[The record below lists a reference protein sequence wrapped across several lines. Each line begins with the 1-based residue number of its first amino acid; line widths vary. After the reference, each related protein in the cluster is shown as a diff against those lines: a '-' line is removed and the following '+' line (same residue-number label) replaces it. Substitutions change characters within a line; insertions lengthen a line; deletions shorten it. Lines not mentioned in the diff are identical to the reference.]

1 MFKVGILYICCGR
14 YEVFWQEFYKSAEK
28 LLLNDCKKHY
38 FVYTDAVNSK
48 QFKHPNVTVIPQ
60 KNLGYPD
67 STLKRFEMF
76 VRDEKLFEEMEYL
89 LFFNSNLVVKK
100 KITRTDLGLVEGT
113 KLVATIHPG
122 YVNKDSAKFP
132 YERSKT
138 SRAYIAPGDGK
149 RYFAGGLQGGTTQEY
164 LNAAKTISADINQDL
179 AEGVVAI
186 WHDESHWNKYLKER
200 EGVHALGPEYLQP
213 EGWGLPYG
221 TKILI
226 RNKDVW
232 YGNTYL
238 RQGGVMNSKSKVLLK
253 LACLYAVQMP
263 LRMVLKRTR

>member
-1 MFKVGILYICCGR
+1 MCKVGILYICCGR

-100 KITRTDLGLVEGT
+100 KITRADLGLVEGT

-164 LNAAKTISADINQDL
+164 LNAAKKISADINQDL
-179 AEGVVAI
+179 DEGVVAI

-200 EGVHALGPEYLQP
+200 EGVYALGPEYLQP

-226 RNKDVW
+226 KNKDVW
-232 YGNTYL
+232 YGNAYL
-238 RQGGVMNSKSKVLLK
+238 RQGGVMNSKGKVLFK

-263 LRMVLKRTR
+263 LRMALKRRR